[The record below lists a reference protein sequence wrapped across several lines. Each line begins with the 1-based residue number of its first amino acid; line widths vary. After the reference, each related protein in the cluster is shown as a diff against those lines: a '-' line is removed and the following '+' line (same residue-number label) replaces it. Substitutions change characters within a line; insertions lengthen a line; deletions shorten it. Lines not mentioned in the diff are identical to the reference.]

1 MQTVVGIQR
10 REYEEN
16 GVLSSRNFDHPSL
29 SNRVVI
35 TLDDENLEVSFQE
48 VDHPRQVGLK
58 MPWETAVAIANLIL
72 AVTEGDLKSVSA
84 DL

>member
-1 MQTVVGIQR
+1 MQNVVGIQR

-16 GVLSSRNFDHPSL
+16 GVLSSRNYDHPSL

-35 TLDDENLEVSFQE
+35 SLDDENLEVSFQE